1 MNNSDK
7 TRRLP
12 LEGAVAEATE
22 GVFVRILYVLIFI
35 SILATIALWL
45 GKYGVIRKKVA
56 MISAIASLVCGG
68 ALLAMAVLP
77 GNSFYGETITNGK
90 VADGKKL
97 VALTFDDGPYLP
109 FTQNLLTVLEEKQVK
124 ATFFVVGN
132 NASKY
137 PEVVRQIAVQGHE
150 VALHAGEH
158 KDFLKLNSSELA
170 GNISSGKK
178 VLEEFTGKPVKY
190 MRPPHGFRDWAV
202 MEVASR
208 AGLKVVNWSVIPR
221 DWTNPGAQVIAYR
234 VCKDVFP
241 GAIVLLHDGDAPSQT
256 ASREQTVE
264 ATAIIIDELR
274 KQGYNFVTVSQ
285 LLER

>member
-1 MNNSDK
+1 M
-7 TRRLP
+7 RVL
-12 LEGAVAEATE
+12 V
-22 GVFVRILYVLIFI
+22 ILIVLTFI
-35 SILATIALWL
+35 SVIVLWL
-45 GKYGVIRKKVA
+45 GKLCVIRKRTA
-56 MISAIASLVCGG
+56 LITACASLSVGG

-77 GNSFYGETITNGK
+77 GNSFYGETITSGK
-90 VADGKKL
+90 VADSRKL
-97 VALTFDDGPYLP
+97 VALTFDDGPYPP
-109 FTQNLLTVLEEKQVK
+109 FTQNLLAVLEEKQVK

-132 NASKY
+132 NATKF
-137 PEVVRQIAVQGHE
+137 PEVVKLVADNGHE

-178 VLEEFTGKPVKY
+178 VLEELTGKPVRY

-202 MEVASR
+202 MEAATD
-208 AGLKVVNWSVIPR
+208 AGLKLVNWSVIPR
-221 DWTNPGAQVIAYR
+221 DWTNPGAQVIADR

-274 KQGYNFVTVSQ
+274 KQGYNFVTVNQ
-285 LLER
+285 LLERK

>member
-1 MNNSDK
+1 M
-7 TRRLP
+7 
-12 LEGAVAEATE
+12 
-22 GVFVRILYVLIFI
+22 RIIYLLILFSLI
-35 SILATIALWL
+35 SIAFLWL

-68 ALLAMAVLP
+68 ALLALAVLP
-77 GNSFYGETITNGK
+77 GNSFYGETITSGK
-90 VADGKKL
+90 VADGKKV

-132 NASKY
+132 NATKF
-137 PEVVRQIAVQGHE
+137 PEVVRQIVGHGHE

-170 GNISSGKK
+170 GNITSGKM
-178 VLEEFTGKPVKY
+178 VLEELIGKPVKY

-202 MEVASR
+202 MEAASDS
-208 AGLKVVNWSVIPR
+208 GLKVVNWSVIPR
-221 DWTNPGAQVIAYR
+221 DWTNPGAQVIADR

-264 ATAIIIDELR
+264 ANAFIIDELR

>member
-1 MNNSDK
+1 M
-7 TRRLP
+7 
-12 LEGAVAEATE
+12 
-22 GVFVRILYVLIFI
+22 RIIYLLILFSLI
-35 SILATIALWL
+35 SIAFLWF
-45 GKYGVIRKKVA
+45 GRYGVIRKKVA
-56 MISAIASLVCGG
+56 MISACASLIVGG

-77 GNSFYGETITNGK
+77 GNSFYGETITSGK

-97 VALTFDDGPYLP
+97 VALTFDDGPYPP
-109 FTQNLLTVLEEKQVK
+109 FTQNLLAVLEEKQIK

-137 PEVVRQIAVQGHE
+137 PEVVRQIAEQGHE

-170 GNISSGKK
+170 GNISSGKNM
-178 VLEEFTGKPVKY
+178 LEELTGKPVKY
-190 MRPPHGFRDWAV
+190 IRPPHGFRDWAV
-202 MEVASR
+202 MEEASHN
-208 AGLKVVNWSVIPR
+208 GLKVVNWSVIPR
-221 DWTNPGAQVIAYR
+221 DWTNPGAQVIADR

>member
-1 MNNSDK
+1 MRVLD
-7 TRRLP
+7 
-12 LEGAVAEATE
+12 
-22 GVFVRILYVLIFI
+22 ILIVLTFI
-35 SILATIALWL
+35 SVIVLWL
-45 GKYGVIRKKVA
+45 GKYGVFRKRLAALVA
-56 MISAIASLVCGG
+56 CASLSVGG

-77 GNSFYGETITNGK
+77 GNSFYGETITSGK
-90 VADGKKL
+90 VDDGKKF
-97 VALTFDDGPYLP
+97 VALTFDDGPYPP

-137 PEVVRQIAVQGHE
+137 PEVVRQIVGQGHE

-170 GNISSGKK
+170 GNIASGKK
-178 VLEEFTGKPVKY
+178 VLEDLTGRPVKY

-202 MEVASR
+202 IEEASDF
-208 AGLKVVNWSVIPR
+208 GLKVVNWSVIPR
-221 DWTNPGAQVIAYR
+221 DWTNPGAQVIADR

-264 ATAIIIDELR
+264 ATALIIDELR